1 MRVAVLTSSR
11 ADFGI
16 YLPLIKKLK
25 TDPFFELELVVFGTH
40 LSHFHGYT
48 LSQIHSEGFE
58 PFVTIESIG
67 NRDSPKAIADAMA
80 VTSTRFTDYWAEAKG
95 RIQIAFCLGD
105 RFEMFAAV
113 SASVPFNIIL
123 AHIHGGETT
132 EGAIDD
138 AFRHSITHM
147 AQYHFTSS
155 EEHARRVSQLKCSQD
170 NVYNVG
176 ALSLDNLHEIEF
188 YSDSDFNSQF
198 GTIVDSKT
206 ILVTLHPETKGQNN
220 AEEHAQI
227 VSEVLKN
234 EPLYNVIITM
244 PNADTKGNKIR
255 EVFKSLVENIP
266 SRIKLIENF
275 GTKGYFTAIS
285 RCAFLFGN
293 SSSGIIEAASFG
305 KYVINIGGRQ
315 KGRPTGPNVVHVPFD
330 KKELSHA
337 IRKIEK
343 LPKITK
349 ENIYFQG
356 GAAQSIVEILKK
368 IKI

>member
-16 YLPLIKKLK
+16 YLPLLKKLN

-48 LSQIHSEGFE
+48 LSQIYSEGFE

-67 NRDSPKAIADAMA
+67 NRDSPKAIADTMA
-80 VTSTRFTDYWAEAKG
+80 ITSTRFTDYWAEAKG

-138 AFRHSITHM
+138 VFRHSITHM

-155 EEHARRVSQLKCSQD
+155 EEHAKRVCQLKCSQD

-176 ALSLDNLHEIEF
+176 ALSLDNLDEIEF
-188 YSDSDFNSQF
+188 YSDSDFNNQF
-198 GTIVDSKT
+198 GFIVDSKT
-206 ILVTLHPETKGQNN
+206 ILVTLHPETRARKK
-220 AEEHAQI
+220 AEEHALI
-227 VSEVLKN
+227 VAEVLKN
-234 EPLYNVIITM
+234 ELHYNVIVTM
-244 PNADTKGNKIR
+244 PNADTEGNKIR
-255 EVFKSLVENIP
+255 AVFNSLAENSP
-266 SRIKLIENF
+266 SRIKLVENF
-275 GTKGYFTAIS
+275 GTKAYFTAIS

-305 KYVINIGGRQ
+305 KYVINIGDRQ
-315 KGRPTGPNVVHVPFD
+315 SGRPTGANVVHVPFD
-330 KKELSHA
+330 ELELSHA

-343 LPKITK
+343 FPKLKK
-349 ENIYFQG
+349 ENIYFQE
-356 GAAQSIVEILKK
+356 GAAKSIVAILKN
-368 IKI
+368 IKL

>member
-1 MRVAVLTSSR
+1 M
-11 ADFGI
+11 G
-16 YLPLIKKLK
+16 
-25 TDPFFELELVVFGTH
+25 
-40 LSHFHGYT
+40 
-48 LSQIHSEGFE
+48 
-58 PFVTIESIG
+58 
-67 NRDSPKAIADAMA
+67 
-80 VTSTRFTDYWAEAKG
+80 
-95 RIQIAFCLGD
+95 
-105 RFEMFAAV
+105 
-113 SASVPFNIIL
+113 
-123 AHIHGGETT
+123 
-132 EGAIDD
+132 
-138 AFRHSITHM
+138 
-147 AQYHFTSS
+147 
-155 EEHARRVSQLKCSQD
+155 
-170 NVYNVG
+170 
-176 ALSLDNLHEIEF
+176 LDNLDEFEF
-188 YSDSDFNSQF
+188 YSDSDFNHQF